1 VKDRGKRKEK
11 SGLFPWRS
19 KSTSDCQQH
28 REREGGREG
37 GRKSENETT
46 EQLININ
53 Q

>member
-28 REREGGREG
+28 RGREGGREG
-37 GRKSENETT
+37 GRESENEP
-46 EQLININ
+46 LNS
-53 Q
+53 

>member
-28 REREGGREG
+28 REREGGRE
-37 GRKSENETT
+37 SENETT